1 VQWRRRTAMEA
12 LQWILSA
19 GTNFFEAIQLN
30 NELQRLRDTLPKAR
44 VLISRSEWGMFKD
57 KEVAKLVSR
66 LKDTTY
72 DAEDLL
78 RELDDQVLRKRIEDA
93 DRSRAG
99 QLLSSSLN
107 LAKILIHGSK
117 TRIKDTQDKLDKVVA
132 EIKDV
137 LDVKG
142 LMSVEPSQIMP
153 ETTSVISAP
162 EVVGRDG
169 ERDDLIEKLGVMIGR
184 EVQRDQVIKLLGV
197 PLTGKRGRITA
208 GSNGK
213 RAAASNDVA
222 STSRA
227 KQQKG
232 NGGRAGLA
240 ETNCTNNVSVI
251 PIVGIGGVGKTTL
264 AQFIYNDPRV
274 EHHFGVKI
282 WVCVSDFFDKRR
294 IIKEI
299 IESIRGKEFN
309 PPRSLDL
316 LQKELKERLKM
327 CPKFLLVLDDIWPNA
342 NADWEA
348 FYAPLKYG
356 PEGSMILVTTRSP
369 VVATR
374 VTTSNCEPV
383 QLGGLPTDIF
393 WDFFRKCAFGTND
406 PESYPHLQDICQS
419 ISTRLCGSPLAAK
432 TLGRLLN
439 MSLTERHWRT
449 IQKSELWELRHEENE
464 ILPALQLS
472 YLYLPEE
479 VKRCFV
485 FCSMFPKDY
494 SFERDEIVDIW
505 VAEGFVAP
513 GGSMYPEDVGITYLD
528 ELRNR
533 FLFQTDPKFP
543 NKTRYVMHDLIHDMA
558 LSFSMD
564 ECLVMKDLRNQNK
577 SRMQNTVRHMSIEV
591 DGESLTRMGDIQHLD
606 KLHSLRFGIRFG
618 VEITWFSQLSNI
630 LFLSLKGCK
639 LVKLPDSICELTSL
653 RYLDISHSSVEELP
667 SKFWCLYSL
676 QVLDAS
682 RSSLIRVHQDVT
694 KLINLRQLTLPG
706 EASQSLSRISGL
718 GNLCRLRNLQD
729 FTVARKNGRR
739 IGELKFMN
747 QLNGRLSIRALSSVT
762 SEEEA
767 AEARLV
773 EKQYLKELVLHFQ
786 QSYLHSQ
793 NGVLEGLR
801 PHSRI
806 ECLIV
811 QGFCGDRLPSWFKP
825 EDLPTLIT
833 LELSQCWQIES
844 LPIPCFADGTQV
856 GLRGD
861 IGTQLAASSISSSN
875 GIASFAFTRLTYL
888 HFKCCCKL
896 TNLEQ
901 FLTPEKLPCIKSI
914 VLEECLNLASIPVH
928 SFVGFVCLRDL
939 KICYCDKLECPQEML
954 LPPSLQRLCIVD
966 CNELE
971 RSFPACLTNLTSLT
985 LLQLA
990 HCDSV
995 TCIPLSS
1002 ISSNMLKCLVIS
1014 NCPELSSIGGSHGL
1028 ASIQYVQL
1036 SGCPKLTEVQ
1046 LPFDKKELRTNEGKE
1061 LLKFLY
1067 RGTSQF

>member
-1 VQWRRRTAMEA
+1 MKTAIEA
-12 LQWILSA
+12 LQSLQWILSA
-19 GTNFFEAIQLN
+19 GTNIVEAIQLN
-30 NELQRLRDTLPKAR
+30 NELERLRDTLPKAR
-44 VLISRSEWGMFKD
+44 VLICRSEWGMFKD
-57 KEVAKLVSR
+57 KELAKLVSR

-107 LAKILIHGSK
+107 LAKTLVRRSK
-117 TRIKDTQDKLDKVVA
+117 TRIRETQDRLEKVVA
-132 EIKDV
+132 EIEGM
-137 LDVKG
+137 LNLMG

-153 ETTSVISAP
+153 ETSSVISAP

-169 ERDDLIEKLGVMIGR
+169 ERDALAEMLGVMIGR
-184 EVQRDQVIKLLGV
+184 EVPRDQVIKLLGV
-197 PLTGKRGRITA
+197 PLTGNRGGTGRIA

-213 RAAASNDVA
+213 RAAASNGVA

-227 KQQKG
+227 KQPKG

-240 ETNCTNNVSVI
+240 ETKCTNNVSVI
-251 PIVGIGGVGKTTL
+251 SIVGIGGVGKTTL

-274 EHHFGVKI
+274 KHHFGVMI

-294 IIKEI
+294 ITKEI
-299 IESIRGKEFN
+299 IESIPGEEYN
-309 PPRSLDL
+309 SSSSLNA
-316 LQKELKERLKM
+316 LQIELMKRLKT

-356 PEGSMILVTTRSP
+356 PKGSMILVTTRSP

-374 VTTSNCEPV
+374 VTTSNCKPV
-383 QLGGLPTDIF
+383 QLEGLPTDIL
-393 WDFFRKCAFGTND
+393 WDFFKKCAFGTND
-406 PESYPHLQDICQS
+406 PESYSQLQDIARS

-439 MSLTERHWRT
+439 MSLTERHWRA

-494 SFERDEIVDIW
+494 SFEREEIVDIW
-505 VAEGFVAP
+505 VAQGFVAP
-513 GGSMYPEDVGITYLD
+513 GGSIRPEDVGITYLD

-533 FLFQTDPKFP
+533 FLFQTDPMFP

-558 LSFSMD
+558 VSFSMD
-564 ECLVMKDLRNQNK
+564 ECLVMQDLRNQNK

-591 DGESLTRMGDIQHLD
+591 DGESLSRMGDIQHLN
-606 KLHSLRFGIRFG
+606 KLHSLRFGIRFD
-618 VEITWFSQLSNI
+618 VEITWFNQLSNI

-639 LVKLPDSICELTSL
+639 LVKLPDSICELNSL
-653 RYLDISHSSVEELP
+653 RYLDISHSNVQELP
-667 SKFWCLYSL
+667 EKLWCLYSL
-676 QVLDAS
+676 QVFDAS
-682 RSSLIRVHQDVT
+682 RSRLKKIHQDVT
-694 KLINLRQLTLPG
+694 KLINLRQLVLPA
-706 EASQSLSRISGL
+706 EAS
-718 GNLCRLRNLQD
+718 
-729 FTVARKNGRR
+729 
-739 IGELKFMN
+739 
-747 QLNGRLSIRALSSVT
+747 RALSR
-762 SEEEA
+762 EEA
-767 AEARLV
+767 LEARLV
-773 EKQYLKELVLHFQ
+773 EKQYLKELVLHFRDFGPILPC
-786 QSYLHSQ
+786 STE

-806 ECLIV
+806 ECLKV
-811 QGFCGDRLPSWFKP
+811 HGFCGDRFPSWFKP

-833 LELSQCWQIES
+833 LELSECWHIS
-844 LPIPCFADGTQV
+844 SRIPFFADGTQV

-861 IGTQLAASSISSSN
+861 DGTQHAAGSISRSN
-875 GIASFAFTRLTYL
+875 GIAPFAFSRLTDLRVYR
-888 HFKCCCKL
+888 CVWL

-901 FLTPEKLPCIKSI
+901 FLTPEKLPSIKSI
-914 VLEECLNLASIPVH
+914 VLDTCSSLTSIPFH

-939 KICYCDKLECPQEML
+939 KIYYCEELECPQEMV
-954 LPPSLQRLCIVD
+954 LPPSLQRLCIGY
-966 CNELE
+966 CGELE
-971 RSFPACLTNLTSLT
+971 RSFPACLENLTSLT
-985 LLQLA
+985 LLQLDGC
-990 HCDSV
+990 HNIK
-995 TCIPLSS
+995 CISLNS
-1002 ISSNMLKCLVIS
+1002 IGSNMLKCLVIHD
-1014 NCPELSSIGGSHGL
+1014 CRELSSIGGLQSL
-1028 ASIQYVQL
+1028 VSIQHVDLHY
-1036 SGCPKLTEVQ
+1036 CPKLTEVQ
-1046 LPFDKKELRTNEGKE
+1046 LPFEKKELRTKEGKE
-1061 LLKFLY
+1061 LLNFLSPWY
-1067 RGTSQF
+1067 